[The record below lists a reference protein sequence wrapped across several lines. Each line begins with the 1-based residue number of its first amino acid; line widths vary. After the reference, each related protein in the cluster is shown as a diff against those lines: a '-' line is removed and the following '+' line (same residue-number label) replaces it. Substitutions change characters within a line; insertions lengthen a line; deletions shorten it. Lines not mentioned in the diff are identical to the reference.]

1 VADLSL
7 LVEYKRRE
15 FLKVLASGASLTVP
29 VELQGAETR
38 VHVRRAA
45 DGKIDA
51 FTGKIDMGQ
60 GLRTLLS
67 QCVANEL
74 GVPVEE
80 VRLVMGDTDLT
91 PDDGGTWASLT
102 TPETVPAMRKDA
114 ATVRGAPVREPKDW
128 TALGKSQKNLNGR
141 DIVTGAFR
149 YNSDVKVDGMWHGV
163 VLRPAEYRAR
173 LVAAEGQGVVR
184 EGDFAGVCA
193 PTLAEARA
201 LAGKAKAEWAH
212 ETLPAFDKMIAAFK
226 AEGKPPVENNQVR
239 YPPLIRRGD
248 AEKALASAA
257 QRKSLAFTLA
267 PIAHAAL
274 EPRSAIASFGEDGRL
289 TIRCGKQA
297 PFVVRAEVAKAMG
310 MKETDV
316 RIIVDMPGGGF
327 GGKQRS
333 DIEVEAARLAKATGK
348 TVRVE
353 WSRAEE
359 FVWSY
364 ARPAALIETET
375 GVDASGRIVSWRQR
389 NYNAGAPGLRPP
401 YDFADHSNEFWA
413 SRAPLRQG
421 SYRALAATGNN
432 FARESTVDEWA
443 ATLKRDP
450 LEYRLTHIADQRL
463 KAALEMA
470 AQRFGYRG
478 RKAGVGLACN
488 LEKDGRMALFV
499 ECAMEPFRILRMTC
513 VADFGAALNPSNLQN
528 QVQGAL
534 IMGIG
539 GALWERLEF
548 DAARQLTAR
557 LTNYRVPR
565 FTDVPAMD
573 VHIVDRREI
582 TAAGAGEAGI
592 TLTAP
597 ALAAAIFSLTGKRP
611 TAMPM
616 LTHTP

>member
-1 VADLSL
+1 MADLNL
-7 LVEYKRRE
+7 LLEYKRRE
-15 FLKVLASGASLTVP
+15 FLKVLASGASLTIP
-29 VELQGAETR
+29 VSLQGAETR
-38 VHVRRAA
+38 LHVRRAA

-74 GVPVEE
+74 GIPIEQ

-102 TPETVPAMRKDA
+102 TPETVPAVRKDA
-114 ATVRGAPVREPKDW
+114 AALRGAPLREPKDW
-128 TALGKSQKNLNGR
+128 PALGKSQPNLSGR
-141 DIVTGAFR
+141 DIVTGAFKF
-149 YNSDVKVDGMWHGV
+149 NSDVKVDGMWHGV
-163 VLRPAEYRAR
+163 VLRPAEYRAK
-173 LVAAEGQGVVR
+173 VVSASGEGVIR
-184 EGDFAGVCA
+184 EGDFAGICA
-193 PTLAEARA
+193 PTLSEARG
-201 LAGKAKAEWAH
+201 LAAKAKTEWAH
-212 ETLPAFDKMIAAFK
+212 EPLPAFDTMIAAFK
-226 AEGKPPVENNQVR
+226 AEAKAPVENNEVR

-248 AEKALASAA
+248 AAKALASAA
-257 QRKSLAFTLA
+257 QTKSLSFTLA

-274 EPRSAIASFGEDGRL
+274 EPRSAIASFAEDGRL

-327 GGKQRS
+327 GCKQRA
-333 DIEVEAARLAKATGK
+333 DVEIEAARLAKASGK

-375 GVDASGRIVSWRQR
+375 GVDASGRIVSWRHR

-401 YDFADHSNEFWA
+401 YDFADHSNEFW
-413 SRAPLRQG
+413 SVRSPLRQG
-421 SYRALAATGNN
+421 SYRSLAAAGNN
-432 FARESTVDEWA
+432 FARESTIDEWA
-443 ATLKRDP
+443 AALNRDP
-450 LEYRLTHIADQRL
+450 LECRLAQIADERL
-463 KAALEMA
+463 KAALELA
-470 AQRFGYRG
+470 AQRFGYKG
-478 RKAGVGLACN
+478 RKPGVGLACN
-488 LEKDGRMALFV
+488 LEKEGRMALFV
-499 ECAMEPFRILRMTC
+499 ECANEPFRILRMTC

-548 DAARQLTAR
+548 DSTKQLTTR

-565 FTDVPAMD
+565 FSDIPNMD
-573 VHIVDRREI
+573 VHIIDRREI
-582 TAAGAGEAGI
+582 TPAGAGEAGI

-611 TAMPM
+611 NAMPIR
-616 LTHTP
+616 THTP